1 MAKYERNTI
10 SQSPAGDKDYKEFST
25 LFFIF
30 LFFLLFL
37 IFLRFLDF
45 FLTGG
50 GSTWK
55 QPGRSMSGKSPSSVL
70 TSKAAGIFFFFYFLL
85 PFDLFLR
92 LLHLGELM
100 LARQNCLA
108 TLFCFFQPSLLF
120 SPLYLTVPCRCPRVT
135 LVPIYAEIERTT
147 GISNK

>member
-1 MAKYERNTI
+1 VAKYERNTI

-37 IFLRFLDF
+37 ILLRFLDF

-70 TSKAAGIFFFFYFLL
+70 TSKAAGIFFFFFFLL
-85 PFDLFLR
+85 PCDFL

-108 TLFCFFQPSLLF
+108 TLFCFFPPLSFPLF
-120 SPLYLTVPCRCPRVT
+120 ISQSRVDVLGLHLYLYT
-135 LVPIYAEIERTT
+135 LGSGRN
-147 GISNK
+147 GKK